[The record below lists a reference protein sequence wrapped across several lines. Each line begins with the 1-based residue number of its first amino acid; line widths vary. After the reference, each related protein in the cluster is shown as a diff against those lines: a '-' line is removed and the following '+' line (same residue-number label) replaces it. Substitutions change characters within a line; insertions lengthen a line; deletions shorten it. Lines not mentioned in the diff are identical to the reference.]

1 MSEPDILTGK
11 ATFSPE
17 IVRVSESAAGS
28 VHDIRPASFLE
39 QWGTVFV
46 SWGLVWMLVI
56 ASVLLVYYLLHL
68 PQFPSLTSGSAAEIK
83 DKLEIHKEVY
93 QQYRDSIDNVFDLL
107 VTKTVLP
114 LITLLLGY
122 LFGRSPGRPL

>member
-1 MSEPDILTGK
+1 MTEAAGTR
-11 ATFSPE
+11 FSPE
-17 IVRVSESAAGS
+17 LVRVSESAAGN
-28 VHDIRPASFLE
+28 VHDIRPTSFLE

-56 ASVLLVYYLLHL
+56 ASVLLTYYLLHL
-68 PQFPSLTSGSAAEIK
+68 PQFPSLTTGTSAEIK

-114 LITLLLGY
+114 LVTLLLGY
-122 LFGRSPGRPL
+122 LFGRTPGRPL